1 MTQRHDSNP
10 TLGAVSSRR
19 PGARRQKHFRKVP
32 GAWRATGNLPG
43 DRPGAPPAL
52 ESDLL
57 PSTPG
62 GVSNLQASPS
72 SFRSCLS
79 TTPIFLP
86 QSVTQRVCA
95 RRRAPPSSPPPPA
108 PRSQP
113 RAPLQP
119 GHAHPSSPTPRL
131 LQEPLPSH
139 PARARRPGTRGTNSA
154 GSCCRQTPVP
164 PGLREIWSESIG
176 NSGRVLARFKKFPTA
191 RVVSESSSGR
201 RWEGG
206 VA

>member
-1 MTQRHDSNP
+1 MTQRHDSNL

-95 RRRAPPSSPPPPA
+95 RRRAPPSRPP
-108 PRSQP
+108 P
-113 RAPLQP
+113 RAPSLAP
-119 GHAHPSSPTPRL
+119 LRAPPSPPPRL
-131 LQEPLPSH
+131 LQEQLSSH
-139 PARARRPGTRGTNSA
+139 PARARRPGTRGTNNA

-201 RWEGG
+201 R
-206 VA
+206 